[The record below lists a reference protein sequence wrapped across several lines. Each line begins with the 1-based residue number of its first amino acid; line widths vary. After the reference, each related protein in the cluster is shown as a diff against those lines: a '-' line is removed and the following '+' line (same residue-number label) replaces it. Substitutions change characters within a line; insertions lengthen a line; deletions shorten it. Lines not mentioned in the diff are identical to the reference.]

1 MKTNTF
7 LLALSILLIGCSKP
21 SYKKNEILNPEKETT
36 TETSFFEIPL
46 NQKLSVDQQIASA
59 VLAAPLEA
67 RGEAMVYG
75 YSESGEFM
83 MLREGSN
90 DFICI
95 ADDPQKDGFQVV
107 CYHKS
112 LEPMMERGRE
122 LAAEGK
128 SREEKEEIRNKEAK
142 SGKMPLPDTPAT
154 LHIYYGENAYFN
166 EETDAIENATYR
178 YVVYIPYATQETT
191 GLPLSPN
198 ESSHP
203 WLMIPGRY
211 NAHIMITPYY

>member
-1 MKTNTF
+1 MKITTF
-7 LLALSILLIGCSKP
+7 LMVLSILAMGCSKP
-21 SYKKNEILNPEKETT
+21 SYKKNEIIKSETE
-36 TETSFFEIPL
+36 ETSDTPVFEVPL
-46 NQKLSVDQQIASA
+46 HQKLSVDQQIASA
-59 VLAAPLEA
+59 ILAAPAEG
-67 RGEAMVYG
+67 REEAMVYG

-83 MLREGSN
+83 MLKEGFN

-112 LEPMMERGRE
+112 LEPMMARGRE

-128 SREEKEEIRNKEAK
+128 TREEKEEIRNKEAK
-142 SGKMPLPDTPAT
+142 SGKMALPDAPAT

-166 EETDAIENATYR
+166 EETGEIVNGKYR
-178 YVVYIPYATQETT
+178 YVVYMPYATQETT
-191 GLPLSPN
+191 GLPLAPH

-203 WLMIPGRY
+203 WLMFPGRY
-211 NAHIMITPYY
+211 NAHIMITPEN